1 MMNQPPTL
9 AGKTALI
16 SGGTT
21 GIGRATA
28 LLLASRGA
36 EVLIFGRH
44 PRELS
49 DALAEAEKAAPGKV
63 SGLTADQAEAADVVR
78 VFGEFQRRHE
88 RLDFLINN
96 AAFAPDSLEKEPDAG
111 IDYAIR
117 ANLTGY
123 LLCTRHALKLLGA
136 GGHIVNIGSISAE
149 KRGAEGEIY
158 TATKSGV
165 RGFSESLRKTCAE
178 RGIRVS
184 LIEPGWVGTDM
195 TEEPPEKQREYE
207 ARLEMMK
214 AEDIAECILFCL
226 TAPPRCDVA
235 MLQVRE
241 VKQS

>member
-1 MMNQPPTL
+1 MEHPETL
-9 AGKTALI
+9 TGKTALI

-28 LLLASRGA
+28 LSLARQGVA
-36 EVLIFGRH
+36 VFIFGRH
-44 PRELS
+44 QRELS
-49 DALAEAEKAAPGKV
+49 DALADAEKTAPGKV
-63 SGLTADQAEAADVVR
+63 TGVMADQAEAADVAR
-78 VFGEFQRRHE
+78 VFVEFRRRHA

-96 AAFAPDSLEKEPDAG
+96 AAVAPESLEKESDAG

-123 LLCTRHALKLLGA
+123 LLCTRHALKLMGA

-158 TATKSGV
+158 TATKSGI
-165 RGFSESLRKTCAE
+165 RGYSESLRKTCGE
-178 RGIRVS
+178 RGIRVT

-195 TEEPPEKQREYE
+195 TEEPPEKQREYQG
-207 ARLEMMK
+207 RQEMMK
-214 AEDIAECILFCL
+214 AEDIAECILFSL
-226 TAPPRCDVA
+226 TAPLRCDVA

-241 VKQS
+241 LKEA